1 MPSMRWPWTPLLALL
16 SYTLRTSAQI
26 TTDPDIFIDNSTA
39 ITYAQGEVTVH
50 QVTVGNNSYSFSPNS
65 ITATPGDIISFTFWP
80 GGHSV
85 IHSQFGY
92 PCIPWE
98 DLHDGSGAFYS
109 GVSNATADY
118 RPTWNLTVN
127 DTRPLFFYCGAPGSC
142 VGHAML
148 GAINPVAETPLL
160 TQMALA
166 KEADYS
172 LLPGQ
177 ALPDSALSSLS
188 ALAQTATTVTVT
200 ASHTSAAATTAAA
213 ATTTT
218 AATAAVSSSHSA
230 LSAGAIAG
238 IAIAG
243 VVVLA
248 LAAGLFYFFG
258 RSKTLKEQVQQ
269 AREDGHNQSRHA
281 SMMPPSYAP
290 SWGGHRE
297 SGYKPTNEVE
307 GSVVGT
313 PGGPNRM
320 GSPEMRESGFVG
332 RGPYRFSN
340 MSEPDPGAGHPFSS
354 PHQPLP
360 QELETRIG
368 RSPT

>member
-1 MPSMRWPWTPLLALL
+1 
-16 SYTLRTSAQI
+16 
-26 TTDPDIFIDNSTA
+26 
-39 ITYAQGEVTVH
+39 
-50 QVTVGNNSYSFSPNS
+50 
-65 ITATPGDIISFTFWP
+65 
-80 GGHSV
+80 
-85 IHSQFGY
+85 
-92 PCIPWE
+92 
-98 DLHDGSGAFYS
+98 
-109 GVSNATADY
+109 
-118 RPTWNLTVN
+118 
-127 DTRPLFFYCGAPGSC
+127 
-142 VGHAML
+142 
-148 GAINPVAETPLL
+148 
-160 TQMALA
+160 MALA

-200 ASHTSAAATTAAA
+200 ASHTFAAATTAAA
-213 ATTTT
+213 AATTT
-218 AATAAVSSSHSA
+218 AATAAASSSHSA

-269 AREDGHNQSRHA
+269 AREDGYNQSRHT

-297 SGYKPTNEVE
+297 SGLKPTNEVE

-320 GSPEMRESGFVG
+320 GSPEMREGFAGRESGYGG

-340 MSEPDPGAGHPFSS
+340 MSEPGPGAGHPFSS
-354 PHQPLP
+354 SHQPLP
-360 QELETRIG
+360 QELDTRIG

>member
-1 MPSMRWPWTPLLALL
+1 MLSTRWRWTPLLALL
-16 SYTLRTSAQI
+16 SYTINTTAQI

-39 ITYAQGEVTVH
+39 VTYAQGEVTVH
-50 QVTVGNNSYSFSPNS
+50 QVTVGNNSHSFSPNS

-80 GGHSV
+80 AATQS
-85 IHSQFGY
+85 ST
-92 PCIPWE
+92 PR
-98 DLHDGSGAFYS
+98 AFYS
-109 GVSNATADY
+109 GVSNGTSDY
-118 RPTWNLTVN
+118 HPTWNLTIN
-127 DTRPLFFYCGAPGSC
+127 DTSPVFFYCGAPGSC

-213 ATTTT
+213 AATTT
-218 AATAAVSSSHSA
+218 AATAAASSSHSA

-269 AREDGHNQSRHA
+269 AREDGYNQSRHA

-297 SGYKPTNEVE
+297 SFKPTNEVE
-307 GSVVGT
+307 GSIIGT

-332 RGPYRFSN
+332 RESGYGGRGPYRFSN
-340 MSEPDPGAGHPFSS
+340 MSEPGPGAGHLFSS

-360 QELETRIG
+360 QELDTRIG